1 MHDGCLCAC
10 VAVQATMVNAHSG
23 NAMRKVVRGLLAL
36 TLMMMNVQTGGI
48 KGERKKLPR
57 TLSDTPYP
65 KAQRRCVRT
74 YAEDTKTGNGAAAA
88 DDFCVVPLCIEL
100 CPFAETDDSPPT
112 HHNPHANVVY
122 ETLERVDEPTLIPSR
137 LKEQEPH
144 DAGTPQ
150 QVIDNTTVTATEEEE
165 AAREQEEE
173 HEEST
178 WGPEQDKF
186 IADIRELLLGPDSDE
201 DNEDTNP
208 NAPRINSNDDT
219 GTDAEDDEVT
229 VPIFNDSE
237 INTFRYNLRP
247 SKYGLRR
254 SMTVE
259 QVAMHA
265 SPSRHMTTSMAA
277 AASWRSSRRIKA
289 SNARPSSRRTEGT
302 GQRRR
307 QPRTSNVKFPSIA
320 SSRLTA
326 ACN

>member
-1 MHDGCLCAC
+1 MCDGCLCAC
-10 VAVQATMVNAHSG
+10 VAVQATMVNAQSG

-36 TLMMMNVQTGGI
+36 TLMMINVQTGGI

-112 HHNPHANVVY
+112 HHNPDDNVID
-122 ETLERVDEPTLIPSR
+122 ETVECFDLIPSR

-144 DAGTPQ
+144 DAGTSQ
-150 QVIDNTTVTATEEEE
+150 QLIDNNTVTATEEEE
-165 AAREQEEE
+165 EEAARKQEEE
-173 HEEST
+173 DGEST
-178 WGPEQDKF
+178 WGPEQQQF
-186 IADIRELLLGPDSDE
+186 IEDVRQLLFGPDSDE
-201 DNEDTNP
+201 EIDDTNA
-208 NAPRINSNDDT
+208 NAPRINSNVDT
-219 GTDAEDDEVT
+219 GTDTEDDEVT

-259 QVAMHA
+259 QVADACITLEAHDDIDGCWRLLEKL
-265 SPSRHMTTSMAA
+265 SPDKGEQFEALSAAYQRHWAKEEATSQFK
-277 AASWRSSRRIKA
+277 R
-289 SNARPSSRRTEGT
+289 
-302 GQRRR
+302 
-307 QPRTSNVKFPSIA
+307 
-320 SSRLTA
+320 
-326 ACN
+326 

>member
-36 TLMMMNVQTGGI
+36 TLMMINVQTGGI

-173 HEEST
+173 DEEST

-259 QVAMHA
+259 QVADACVALEAHDDIDGCWRLLEKV
-265 SPSRHMTTSMAA
+265 SPDKGEQCEALFAAYRRHWAKEEATSHFK
-277 AASWRSSRRIKA
+277 R
-289 SNARPSSRRTEGT
+289 
-302 GQRRR
+302 
-307 QPRTSNVKFPSIA
+307 
-320 SSRLTA
+320 
-326 ACN
+326 